1 MPQRFVNADETGLS
15 PNGSGDG
22 PGGPTAAGTAPANH
36 GPAVAPT
43 EFDPRVAT
51 HRRTRVAG
59 LVLLLT
65 APATLLMADLH
76 WRSGLDAWKLGHL
89 ALFTILFTLIA
100 FGAVQATIGFLVRRR
115 GGDPFDIQRT
125 IDPADDSPLLA
136 PTAII
141 MPICNEEVRRVMA
154 GLRVSFESVRA
165 NGRVPN
171 CDFFILSDSTDPNRW
186 IEEESAWLSL
196 VQQLDAHG
204 RIFYRKR
211 RVGINK
217 KAGNVADF
225 CRRWGSRYRYMIVL
239 DADSVMGG
247 EAVEK
252 LVRLMERNPRVGLI
266 QAVPALANGETI
278 LARVQQFASRL
289 YGAIFATGLNYWQ
302 MGEANYWGHNAII
315 RVLPFITHC
324 SLPELPGG
332 GPFGGRIL
340 SHDYVE
346 AALMRRAGW
355 QVWLAANLPG
365 NYEECPANLVEFAK
379 RDRRWLQGNLQH
391 TRLIVAR
398 GFHAVNRI
406 HFLLGILSYLASPL
420 WFAFLVLSCVIVYRA
435 KPAFGSLAPESA
447 LPWSSGAQAIGLF
460 AATLGLLFLPKVL
473 ALFDLRRRPTERVQF
488 GPWGKL
494 IKGVVAETATFTL
507 IAPILMLF
515 HTKFVVL
522 TLCRQTVTWGTQR
535 RGSAG
540 ASAWNEAVSAH
551 MQQTL
556 LGVAFFFF
564 VAGVSTTLAW
574 WMSPLLAGILLSIP
588 ISYVTGTA
596 PPGLALRERGIFVT
610 PEETAPR
617 PELCRLQAVLE
628 EAGGGRPVPSGLA
641 VHYGVLQAVL
651 DPYVNAAHVSLLRA
665 KNDPPPATEQRL
677 AELRERLI
685 QDGPAAL
692 NTRDLMAVLA
702 DVDSMVALHEE
713 VWATPSARLAPWW
726 RSALQHYQI
735 VAPPP
740 HTAFTRVA

>member
-1 MPQRFVNADETGLS
+1 MQVHPFV
-15 PNGSGDG
+15 
-22 PGGPTAAGTAPANH
+22 PTDI
-36 GPAVAPT
+36 
-43 EFDPRVAT
+43 DPRIAT
-51 HRRTRVAG
+51 RRRTRVAG
-59 LVLLLT
+59 LVLMIT

-76 WRSGLDAWKLGHL
+76 WRTGFDLWKLSHVL
-89 ALFTILFTLIA
+89 LFMILFALIA
-100 FGAVQATIGFLVRRR
+100 FGAVQAAIGFVVRRR
-115 GGDPFDIQRT
+115 GGDRFDIQRT
-125 IDPADDSPLLA
+125 IDPADDTPLLA
-136 PTAII
+136 PTAVI
-141 MPICNEEVRRVMA
+141 MPICNEEVRRVME

-186 IEEESAWLSL
+186 VEEEAAWLSL

-239 DADSVMGG
+239 DADSIMGG

-252 LVRLMERNPRVGLI
+252 LVRMMERNPRVGLI
-266 QAVPALANGETI
+266 QAVPALANGESI

-289 YGAIFATGLNYWQ
+289 YGGIFAAGLNFWQ

-315 RVLPFITHC
+315 RLAPFIKHC
-324 SLPELPGG
+324 SLPELPGD

-355 QVWLAANLPG
+355 QVWLATDLPG
-365 NYEECPANLVEFAK
+365 NYEECPPNLVEFAK

-398 GFHAVNRI
+398 GFHAVNRM

-420 WFAFLVLSCVIVYRA
+420 WFLFLVISCVIVYRA
-435 KPAFGSLAPESA
+435 QPAYGAVAASHA
-447 LPWSSGAQAIGLF
+447 LPAGSGWHALGLF
-460 AATLGLLFLPKVL
+460 VVTMGLLFLPKVL
-473 ALFDLRRRPTERVQF
+473 ALLDLRGRPLQCASF
-488 GPWGKL
+488 GGWRNVIFSAGL
-494 IKGVVAETATFTL
+494 ETAIFTL

-515 HTKFVVL
+515 HTKFVFL
-522 TLCRQTVTWGTQR
+522 TLARQTITWGTQR
-535 RGSAG
+535 RSADN
-540 ASAWNEAVSAH
+540 SAWSEAAQAH

-556 LGVAFFFF
+556 LGVAFLFF
-564 VAGVSTTLAW
+564 VSGVSATLAW

-596 PPGLALRERGIFVT
+596 APGLALREAGIFLT

-617 PELCRLQAVLE
+617 PELSRLGEVLAE
-628 EAGGGRPVPSGLA
+628 PVSGRGVPDELA
-641 VHYGVLQAVL
+641 AHYGVLQAVL

-665 KNDPPPATEQRL
+665 KNDPPAATELRM
-677 AELRERLI
+677 AELRERLVRE
-685 QDGPAAL
+685 GPGAL
-692 NTRDLMAVLA
+692 NTRELMAVLA
-702 DVDSMVALHEE
+702 DVDSMVALHED
-713 VWATPSARLAPWW
+713 VWAAPSWRLASWW
-726 RSALQHYQI
+726 QRALEHYHL

-740 HTAFTRVA
+740 HTAFTRAA

>member
-1 MPQRFVNADETGLS
+1 MRIMDVHPFS
-15 PNGSGDG
+15 PTDI
-22 PGGPTAAGTAPANH
+22 
-36 GPAVAPT
+36 
-43 EFDPRVAT
+43 DPKIAT
-51 HRRTRVAG
+51 RRRTRVAG
-59 LVLLLT
+59 LVLLLV

-76 WRSGLDAWKLGHL
+76 WRSGFDPWKLGHL
-89 ALFTILFTLIA
+89 ALFMMLFALIA

-115 GGDPFDIQRT
+115 GGDRFDIQRT
-125 IDPADDSPLLA
+125 IDPADDSALLA

-141 MPICNEEVRRVMA
+141 MPICNEEVRRVMQ
-154 GLRVSFESVRA
+154 GLRVAYESVRA

-171 CDFFILSDSTDPNRW
+171 CDFFILSDSTDPNHW
-186 IEEESAWLSL
+186 IEEEAAWLSL

-225 CRRWGSRYRYMIVL
+225 CRRWGSRYRYMVVL
-239 DADSVMGG
+239 DADSIMGG
-247 EAVEK
+247 EAVER

-266 QAVPALANGETI
+266 QAVPSLANGETI

-289 YGAIFATGLNYWQ
+289 YGAVFATGLNYWQ

-315 RVLPFITHC
+315 RLQPFIRHC
-324 SLPELPGG
+324 SLPELPGD

-355 QVWLAANLPG
+355 QVWLAADLPG

-398 GFHAVNRI
+398 GFHAVNRV

-435 KPAFGSLAPESA
+435 RPEFGAVAVESA
-447 LPWSSGAQAIGLF
+447 LPWGMGAQAIGLF
-460 AATLGLLFLPKVL
+460 AGTLGLLFLPKVL
-473 ALFDLRRRPTERVQF
+473 ALLDLRRRPAELASF
-488 GPWGKL
+488 GGWRKL
-494 IKGVVAETATFTL
+494 VTGVVAETATFTL

-515 HTKFVVL
+515 HTKFVIL
-522 TLCRQTVTWGTQR
+522 TLCRQTVSWGTQR

-540 ASAWNEAVSAH
+540 ESAWSEAVYAH

-564 VAGVSTTLAW
+564 VAGVSSTLAW

-588 ISYVTGTA
+588 ISYLTGTA
-596 PPGLALRERGIFVT
+596 EPGLALRRRGIFLT
-610 PEETAPR
+610 PEESAPR
-617 PELCRLQAVLE
+617 PELRRLNELLAE
-628 EAGGGRPVPSGLA
+628 PPAGRPLPPELA
-641 VHYGVLQAVL
+641 SYYGVLQAVL

-665 KNDPPPATEQRL
+665 KKDPAPATELRL
-677 AELRERLI
+677 GELRDRLVA
-685 QDGPAAL
+685 QGPSAL
-692 NTRDLMAVLA
+692 NTRELMAVLA
-702 DVDSMVALHEE
+702 NVDAMVALHEDI
-713 VWATPSARLAPWW
+713 WAAPSWRLAPWW
-726 RSALQHYQI
+726 RRALEHYHV

-740 HTAFTRVA
+740 QTAFTRAA